1 MGTIGVIG
9 VGRVGSTLARHFAR
23 LGHEVAVS
31 NSRGPETLKGL
42 QHELGDHAHALSV
55 AEAAEYGDIAV
66 VSIPL
71 VAYRDVPR
79 AGLEGKVVIDTC
91 NYYPQRDGHFPE
103 LDDDSMASSELIAAH
118 LPTSHV
124 VKAFNAITSVH
135 LAEWARPTGDP
146 ARIAIPIAGNNAAA
160 KRTVANLIDQ
170 MGFDAVDTGDLG
182 SSRSFQPGAVLYG
195 ADASAEKVRATLGL
209 TG

>member
-23 LGHEVAVS
+23 LGYDVAVS
-31 NSRGPETLKGL
+31 NSRGPETLKDL
-42 QHELGDHAHALSV
+42 QHELGDRGHALSV
-55 AEAAEYGDIAV
+55 ADAAEYGDIAV

-71 VAYRDVPR
+71 ASYRHVPR

-103 LDDDSMASSELIAAH
+103 LDDDSMTSSELFASH

-124 VKAFNAITSVH
+124 VKAFNAITSTH
-135 LAEWARPTGDP
+135 LHEWARPTGDP
-146 ARIAIPIAGNNAAA
+146 ARIAIPIAGDNAAA
-160 KRTVANLIDQ
+160 KLTVAKLIDQ
-170 MGFDAVDTGDLG
+170 IGFDAVDTGDLG

-195 ADASAEKVRATLGL
+195 ADASAEKIRATLGL
-209 TG
+209 AG

>member
-23 LGHEVAVS
+23 LGHQVAVS

-170 MGFDAVDTGDLG
+170 IGFDAVDTGDLG

>member
-170 MGFDAVDTGDLG
+170 IGFDAVDTGDLG